1 MVHRLQPPVRTP
13 AGRTLLVGLEPDGS
27 LAAVSLYQVIN
38 RDPYV
43 VDLEV
48 MAVSLAHRR
57 RGGAHAQEMIEETLT
72 RVEQEASEAGRK
84 EAWLSGMI
92 WWQNQPSMDM
102 VSEHG
107 FTCLDPQVQGSREWQ
122 KMLPIPE
129 VT

>member
-1 MVHRLQPPVRTP
+1 MIHRLQPPIRTP
-13 AGRTLLVGLEPDGS
+13 PGRSLLVGLGPDGS
-27 LAAVSLYQVIN
+27 LAGVSLYQVIN
-38 RDPYV
+38 REPYV

-48 MAVSLAHRR
+48 MAVSLAHRH
-57 RGGAHAQEMIEETLT
+57 RGGEHAQEMMEETLS
-72 RVEQEASEAGRK
+72 RVEQGASEAGCK
-84 EAWLSGMI
+84 DAWLSGMI

-107 FTCLDPQVQGSREWQ
+107 FSCLDPEVEGPREWQ